1 MGTRSAI
8 AATCQ
13 MSGELRTT
21 KPPDTMLNKFLVDSE
36 NTVREMVELAAMN
49 WLGTRFLDHNDHY
62 RRELAILAEQFL
74 EKAKGM
80 EECWRAASKCAAL
93 A

>member
-1 MGTRSAI
+1 MFGK
-8 AATCQ
+8 
-13 MSGELRTT
+13 LRTNKT
-21 KPPDTMLNKFLVDSE
+21 PDTMLNKFLVDSE
-36 NTVREMVELAAMN
+36 NTVREMVKLAAMN

-74 EKAKGM
+74 EEAKEM
-80 EECWRAASKCAAL
+80 AVCWRTASKCAAL